1 MQGRRNPFV
10 AREGIPYV
18 ILALLAF
25 GGAVRYLHPG
35 YAIAAAL
42 ALIVLFL
49 IFRDPP
55 RIIPASPLGVV
66 SPVDGTIV
74 AVDVL
79 QDGVLHGEGHRVLI
93 RIDSFGT
100 YTARAPIE
108 GKIMDLQGWAREQ
121 DVARPTN
128 ALWVQTDEGQD
139 VVLQFS
145 GYRFGLAPRSF
156 IQFGERLGQ
165 GQRCAYLRLTRFAEL
180 LLPTASKVSV
190 AAGQKVSAGIDIIG
204 KLPLP

>member
-1 MQGRRNPFV
+1 LQGRRNPLI
-10 AREGIPYV
+10 AREGIPFV
-18 ILALLAF
+18 ILALLALA
-25 GGAVRYLHPG
+25 GAVLYLHPG
-35 YAIAAAL
+35 YAIVAAL

-74 AVDVL
+74 AVDVFA
-79 QDGVLHGEGHRVLI
+79 DGMLHGEGHRVLI

-100 YTARAPIE
+100 YTARAPVE
-108 GKIMDLQGWAREQ
+108 GKIMDLQAWAREQ
-121 DVARPTN
+121 DVACPTN
-128 ALWVQTDEGQD
+128 ALWIQTDEGQD
-139 VVLQFS
+139 VVLQFE

-156 IQFGERLGQ
+156 IQFGERVGQ

-180 LLPTASKVSV
+180 HLPITSKVSV
-190 AAGQKVSAGIDIIG
+190 TAGQKVIAGIDIIA